1 MCLDALD
8 ECAEVERLRLLDSLK
23 EIVEQSP
30 GTRIFVTGRP
40 HIRAEIESSLSGQV
54 ASVSIRSAGGDL
66 MRYLWFRLR
75 HDGTPDAMD
84 ERLKAQILGG
94 ILGNMWGV
102 YVKATM
108 L

>member
-8 ECAEVERLRLLDSLK
+8 ECAGVDRLRLLDSLK

-40 HIRAEIESSLSGQV
+40 HIGAEIESSLAGQV
-54 ASVSIRSAGGDL
+54 TSVSIRSAGGDI
-66 MRYLWFRLR
+66 MRYLCFRLR

-94 ILGNMWGV
+94 ILGNMSGV